1 VKSRPKNMPSKFK
14 HKLLRATSDKTFLHW
29 AEFFENV
36 IAKILLIAIVLISL
50 YAVLDLVLALVQIMF
65 TTQLGSLGKTL
76 ISIFGLF
83 LNLLI
88 ALELLE
94 NITGYLRKH
103 VLQVELVIVTAIIA
117 VARKLVIL
125 DLEKTSGVDLLGL
138 AGAIVALTI
147 GYFIIRLSNQDRAG

>member
-1 VKSRPKNMPSKFK
+1 MSSRFK
-14 HKLLRATSDKTFLHW
+14 RILLRATSDKTFLHW
-29 AEFFENV
+29 AEFCENA
-36 IAKILLIAIVLISL
+36 IAKVLLIAIVLITL
-50 YAVLDLVLALVQIMF
+50 YATADLIVFLVYKIWTMR
-65 TTQLGSLGKTL
+65 LGSLGKTL
-76 ISIFGLF
+76 ISVFGLF

-138 AGAIVALTI
+138 AGAIIALTI
-147 GYFIIRLSNQDRAG
+147 GYFIIRLSNHRPVE

>member
-1 VKSRPKNMPSKFK
+1 MPLNFK
-14 HKLLRATSDKTFLHW
+14 HKLMRATSDKVFLHW

-36 IAKILLIAIVLISL
+36 VAKFLLIAIVLISI
-50 YAVLDLVLALVQIMF
+50 YALLDLFLALIQIMF
-65 TTQLGSLGKTL
+65 TTQLGALGKTL

-125 DLEKTSGVDLLGL
+125 DLDKTSGVDLLGL
-138 AGAIVALTI
+138 AGAILALTI
-147 GYFIIRLSNQDRAG
+147 GYFVIRLSNRSDSN

>member
-1 VKSRPKNMPSKFK
+1 MPSNFK
-14 HKLLRATSDKTFLHW
+14 HKLMRATSDKVFLHW

-36 IAKILLIAIVLISL
+36 IAKFLLIAIVLISI
-50 YAVLDLVLALVQIMF
+50 YALLDLFLALIQIMF
-65 TTQLGSLGKTL
+65 TTQLGALGKTL

-125 DLEKTSGVDLLGL
+125 DLDKTSGVDLLGL
-138 AGAIVALTI
+138 AGAILALTI
-147 GYFIIRLSNQDRAG
+147 GYFVIRLSNRTDRN

>member
-1 VKSRPKNMPSKFK
+1 MPSKFRR
-14 HKLLRATSDKTFLHW
+14 KLIRATSDESFLHW

-50 YAVLDLVLALVQIMF
+50 YALVDLLLALVRIMF
-65 TTQLGSLGKTL
+65 STRLGSLGKTL

-125 DLEKTSGVDLLGL
+125 DLEKTSGMDLLGL

-147 GYFIIRLSNQDRAG
+147 GYFIIRVSNQQREG

>member
-1 VKSRPKNMPSKFK
+1 MQRKFK
-14 HKLLRATSDKTFLHW
+14 DRLRQLTGDQAFLQG
-29 AEFFENV
+29 AEFFENLV
-36 IAKILLIAIVLISL
+36 AKILLIAIILISL
-50 YAVLDLVLALVQIMF
+50 YALLDLAIALFNVVLSTSV
-65 TTQLGSLGKTL
+65 GSLGKGL

-117 VARKLVIL
+117 VARKVVIL
-125 DLEKTSGVDLLGL
+125 DLEKTSGIELIGL
-138 AGAIVALTI
+138 AAAALALTL
-147 GYFIIRLSNQDRAG
+147 GYWVIRISNHED

>member
-1 VKSRPKNMPSKFK
+1 MPSKFRQ
-14 HKLLRATSDKTFLHW
+14 KLIRATSDKTFLHW

-50 YAVLDLVLALVQIMF
+50 YALVDLLLALVRIMF
-65 TTQLGSLGKTL
+65 STQLGSLGKTL

-147 GYFIIRLSNQDRAG
+147 GYFIIRVSNHQRED

>member
-1 VKSRPKNMPSKFK
+1 MPSKIK
-14 HKLLRATSDKTFLHW
+14 HKLRRAISDQTFLHW
-29 AEFFENV
+29 AEFFENT

-50 YAVLDLVLALVQIMF
+50 YALLDLLVVLGQIMF
-65 TTQLGSLGKTL
+65 TTQMGSLGKTL

-125 DLEKTSGVDLLGL
+125 DLEKTAGVDLLGL

-147 GYFIIRLSNQDRAG
+147 GYCLIRFANRNRDA

>member
-1 VKSRPKNMPSKFK
+1 MPSKFK
-14 HKLLRATSDKTFLHW
+14 RILLRSTSDKTFLHW
-29 AEFFENV
+29 AEFFENA
-36 IAKILLIAIVLISL
+36 IAKVLLVAIVLIAL
-50 YAVLDLVLALVQIMF
+50 YALLDLLVALVQIMF

-138 AGAIVALTI
+138 AGAIVALSI
-147 GYFIIRLSNQDRAG
+147 GYFIIRLSNYQRED

>member
-1 VKSRPKNMPSKFK
+1 
-14 HKLLRATSDKTFLHW
+14 
-29 AEFFENV
+29 
-36 IAKILLIAIVLISL
+36 
-50 YAVLDLVLALVQIMF
+50 
-65 TTQLGSLGKTL
+65 
-76 ISIFGLF
+76 LF

-138 AGAIVALTI
+138 AGAIVALTV
-147 GYFIIRLSNQDRAG
+147 GYFIIRASNHVPED

>member
-1 VKSRPKNMPSKFK
+1 MPTKFK
-14 HKLLRATSDKTFLHW
+14 RKLLRATSDKVFLYW
-29 AEFFENV
+29 AEFFENA
-36 IAKILLIAIVLISL
+36 IAKVLLVAIVLISL
-50 YAVLDLVLALVQIMF
+50 YALLDLLVALVQIMF
-65 TTQLGSLGKTL
+65 STHLGSLGKTL

-125 DLEKTSGVDLLGL
+125 DMEKTSDLDLLGL
-138 AGAIVALTI
+138 GGAILALTI
-147 GYFIIRLSNQDRAG
+147 GYFIIRLSNHDRAD

>member
-1 VKSRPKNMPSKFK
+1 MPSNFK
-14 HKLLRATSDKTFLHW
+14 HKLMRATSDKVFLHW

-36 IAKILLIAIVLISL
+36 IAKFLLIAIVLISI
-50 YAVLDLVLALVQIMF
+50 YALLDLFLALIQIMF
-65 TTQLGSLGKTL
+65 TTQLGALGKTL

-125 DLEKTSGVDLLGL
+125 DLDKTSGVDLLGL
-138 AGAIVALTI
+138 AGAILALTI
-147 GYFIIRLSNQDRAG
+147 GYFIIRSSNHNENN

>member
-1 VKSRPKNMPSKFK
+1 MPSKFK
-14 HKLLRATSDKTFLHW
+14 HKLIRATSDQTFLHW
-29 AEFFENV
+29 AEFFENA
-36 IAKILLIAIVLISL
+36 IAKVLLIAIVLITL
-50 YAVLDLVLALVQIMF
+50 YATVDLVFFLGYKIW
-65 TTQLGSLGKTL
+65 TIRLGSLGKTL
-76 ISIFGLF
+76 INVFGLF

-138 AGAIVALTI
+138 AGAIIALTI
-147 GYFIIRLSNQDRAG
+147 GYFIIRLSNHKPVE

>member
-1 VKSRPKNMPSKFK
+1 MASKFK
-14 HKLLRATSDKTFLHW
+14 HKLIRATSDKTFLHW
-29 AEFFENV
+29 AEFFENA
-36 IAKILLIAIVLISL
+36 IAKILLIAIVLIAM
-50 YAVLDLVLALVQIMF
+50 YAVLDLLVALVQIMF

-147 GYFIIRLSNQDRAG
+147 GYFIIRLSNQERGS

>member
-1 VKSRPKNMPSKFK
+1 MQQKSKGWIQ
-14 HKLLRATSDKTFLHW
+14 RASSDRTFLRG
-29 AEFFENV
+29 AEFFENLV
-36 IAKILLIAIVLISL
+36 AKVLLIAIVLISL
-50 YAVLDLVLALVQIMF
+50 YALLDLTVALGNVVLHTNV
-65 TTQLGSLGKTL
+65 GSLGKGI

-125 DLEKTSGVDLLGL
+125 DLEKTDGFELLGL
-138 AGAIVALTI
+138 AVAILTLTL
-147 GYFIIRLSNQDRAG
+147 GYWVIRISHHED

>member
-1 VKSRPKNMPSKFK
+1 MPSQFK
-14 HKLLRATSDKTFLHW
+14 RKLLRATSDKVFLHW

-36 IAKILLIAIVLISL
+36 IAKVLLIAIVLIAF
-50 YAVLDLVLALVQIMF
+50 YAVLDLLVVLAQIMF
-65 TTQLGSLGKTL
+65 TTQVGSLGKTL

-147 GYFIIRLSNQDRAG
+147 GYFIIRASNHAPED

>member
-1 VKSRPKNMPSKFK
+1 MQRKFK
-14 HKLLRATSDKTFLHW
+14 DRLRQLTGDQAFLQG
-29 AEFFENV
+29 AEFFENLV
-36 IAKILLIAIVLISL
+36 AKILLIAIILISL
-50 YAVLDLVLALVQIMF
+50 YALLDLTIALFNVVLSTSV
-65 TTQLGSLGKTL
+65 GSLGKGL

-117 VARKLVIL
+117 VARKIVIL
-125 DLEKTSGVDLLGL
+125 DLEKTSGIELIGL
-138 AGAIVALTI
+138 AAAALALTL
-147 GYFIIRLSNQDRAG
+147 GYWVIRISNHED

>member
-1 VKSRPKNMPSKFK
+1 MPSNFK
-14 HKLLRATSDKTFLHW
+14 HKLMRGTSDKVFLHW

-36 IAKILLIAIVLISL
+36 IAKFLLIAIVLISI
-50 YAVLDLVLALVQIMF
+50 YALLDLFLALIQIMF
-65 TTQLGSLGKTL
+65 TTQLGALGKTL

-125 DLEKTSGVDLLGL
+125 DLDKTSGVDLLGL
-138 AGAIVALTI
+138 AGAILALTI
-147 GYFIIRLSNQDRAG
+147 GYFVIRLSNRTDRN